1 MRGLSLF
8 SGIAGLDLAAHAAGI
23 ETVAFCEIDPFA
35 VKVLNKRFP
44 GIPVFDDVRK
54 ITKEVV
60 PDGSYVPTIDVV
72 HGGFPQ

>member
-1 MRGLSLF
+1 M
-8 SGIAGLDLAAHAAGI
+8 
-23 ETVAFCEIDPFA
+23 AFCEIEPFA